1 MVTTILGQ
9 VKEYKKDALLT
20 PLFAALEVLME
31 VLIPF
36 TTALVIDEGIQAGN
50 VKNVYFYGG
59 IMAVLAM
66 FSLLFGVLAGKY
78 AASASTGL
86 ACNLRDG
93 MYENIQNFSFSNI
106 DQYSTAGLVTRMTT
120 DVTNV
125 QNAYQMI
132 LRIAVRAP
140 MTLISSLVMCFV
152 IQAKLSLIFV
162 GAIVVLGGLLALII
176 SRSTKIFDIVFK
188 RYDALNASVQENLS
202 AIRVV
207 KAYVREPHENVKFT
221 KAAENV
227 YRLFVKAE
235 GSVSL
240 QGHTRF

>member
-1 MVTTILGQ
+1 
-9 VKEYKKDALLT
+9 
-20 PLFAALEVLME
+20 
-31 VLIPF
+31 
-36 TTALVIDEGIQAGN
+36 
-50 VKNVYFYGG
+50 
-59 IMAVLAM
+59 
-66 FSLLFGVLAGKY
+66 
-78 AASASTGL
+78 
-86 ACNLRDG
+86 